1 MKKLTRITP
10 LILLLMILAGIVTSA
25 PFTVQA
31 ATSVKVTKSQINSSG
46 ASSAIQSALN
56 RAKSSATASNP
67 YTVTVE
73 GGSYSLNATLNIYSN
88 TNLVLTGVTLV
99 RSADTEG
106 NLIHVGDNDDGN
118 TKTGKTG
125 YAAYKN
131 ISITNGTLNG
141 KNRTNTLFKLAHCTN
156 VKLTGTKFTTNNTHF
171 IEAAAVDGFTVKNCS
186 FSDMDTSANMLNYEA
201 IQVDILHTSHFNTYR
216 MEDIPC
222 KNVNVD
228 GCTFNNCPRGV
239 GSHTSIN
246 NAPHQ
251 NITVNNCKFTN
262 MKSAAVQFQGVENCK
277 ITNNTIDNTPRGI
290 AVYSVMNNGNGCFKA
305 SILAKQGN
313 VTAHYSD
320 SYQTPKDSK
329 IVISGNVLNRCGYI
343 KDKYNDYDCLGIGAF
358 GYNVTANTAN
368 LNKGNYYLTGVDIY
382 DNQIEVKGQGI
393 RIMNTRDLSIDNNI
407 ITCAASAY
415 TSNDYYGISATES
428 SVVNNITNNNIKK
441 AHKNGIYIQMGSK
454 CSKINN
460 NCVTNT
466 GKYGIAANAS
476 TITDINCNTIRNT
489 GTEGVDLVDSTASNI
504 KYNALSG
511 IGTTGI
517 YIDSGS
523 NGGSISN
530 NIVSS
535 SGSGAVRVNGRGS
548 QGSVYTNDT
557 TSSIS
562 LNKSSLSMK
571 IGESTTLTR
580 TLNPTNSLTAIVWTS
595 SNTGVVT
602 VSGGKLTAKKEGSA
616 TITVTTFNGKTA
628 SCKVTVYDPT
638 KAPSVK
644 LSSTSCKLGV
654 GDSLTLNATVTP
666 AGSAVS
672 WKSDNENVA
681 TVSGG
686 KITAKSNGTANITAS
701 LTNGTSAVCA
711 VTVYDAPSSVITN
724 PQKLTLGVGEIYTI
738 SESTNSGSYAN
749 AANLKWTSSNSSAVS
764 ITKTSGN
771 KAEIKALKSGSSDVT
786 ISLYNGLNAS
796 CAVTVKPAPSSVSI
810 NSGNI
815 NLGVGESLTIAE
827 STNSG
832 SYANAA
838 NLKWSSSNSAV
849 VSVTKGSANKATVK
863 GIKTGSANVTITL
876 YNGKSATIK
885 VSVKPAP
892 SSVTVN
898 PKSFKLG
905 VGESLT
911 VSESTNSGSYA
922 NAANLK
928 WLSSNND
935 VATVTKGTGNKATV
949 SAVEAGSA
957 DISINLYNGKNAS
970 SAVTVLAAPESV
982 KLSAESLTLSVG
994 QTYTIKE
1001 STSSGSYANAANL
1014 KWSSTN
1020 SAIATVTKGSANA
1033 ATIKAVKKGTA
1044 YVRITLYNGL
1054 KAECK
1059 VTVK

>member
-1 MKKLTRITP
+1 MKKTSRITS
-10 LILLLMILAGIVTSA
+10 LIVSLMILAGIVTAA
-25 PFTVQA
+25 PFTVNA
-31 ATSVKVTKSQINSSG
+31 ATTVKVTKSQINASG
-46 ASSAIQSALN
+46 ASSAIQSALD
-56 RAKSSATASNP
+56 RARSAATASNP

-88 TNLVLTGVTLV
+88 TNLVLTGVTLA
-99 RSADTEG
+99 RSANTEG

-118 TKTGKTG
+118 TRSGKTG

-131 ISITNGTLNG
+131 ITITNGTLNG

-156 VKLTGTKFTTNNTHF
+156 VKLNGTKFTTNNTHF
-171 IEAAAVDGFTVKNCS
+171 IEAAAIDGFTVNKCS
-186 FSDMDTSANMLNYEA
+186 FTDMDTASNMLNYEA
-201 IQVDILHTSHFNTYR
+201 IQVDVLHTSHFNTYR

-222 KNVNVD
+222 KNVTVD
-228 GCTFNNCPRGV
+228 SCTFNNCPRGV

-251 NITVNNCKFTN
+251 NIKVNNCKFTN

-313 VTAHYSD
+313 VSAHYSD

-329 IVISGNVLNRCGYI
+329 IVISGNVLNRCGYV

-393 RIMNTRDLSIDNNI
+393 RIMNTRDLNIDNNI

-415 TSNDYYGISATES
+415 SSNDYYAISATES

-441 AHKNGIYIQMGSK
+441 AHKNGIYIQKNSK
-454 CSKINN
+454 CAKINN

-476 TITDINCNTIRNT
+476 TVTDINCNTVRNT
-489 GTEGVDLVDSTASNI
+489 GTEGIDLVDSTASNI

-530 NIVSS
+530 NIVT
-535 SGSGAVRVNGRGS
+535 GGAGVRVNGRGS
-548 QGSVYTNDT
+548 QGSVYTQDT

-571 IGESTTLTR
+571 TGESATLSR
-580 TLNPTNSLTAIVWTS
+580 TLNPSNSLTAIVWTS
-595 SNTGVVT
+595 SNPNIVT
-602 VSGGKLTAKKEGSA
+602 VSGGKLTAKREGTA

-628 SCKVTVYDPT
+628 SCKVTVYDPN
-638 KAPSVK
+638 KAPGVK

-654 GDSLTLNATVTP
+654 GDSLAVQATVTP
-666 AGSAVS
+666 SGSAVT
-672 WKSDNENVA
+672 WKSSNESVA
-681 TVSGG
+681 KVSGG
-686 KITAKSNGTANITAS
+686 KITATGKGTANITAS
-701 LTNGTSAVCA
+701 LANGTSATCT
-711 VTVYDAPSSVITN
+711 VTVYDAPSTVKTN
-724 PQKLTLGVGEIYTI
+724 PQKLTLGVGEVYTI

-749 AANLKWTSSNSSAVS
+749 AANLKWTSSNDTVVS

-771 KAEIKALKSGSSDVT
+771 KAEIKALKSGSSNIT
-786 ISLYNGLNAS
+786 INLYNGLKAS
-796 CAVTVKPAPSSVSI
+796 CAVTVKPAPTSVSI
-810 NSGNI
+810 NTGNV
-815 NLGVGESLTIAE
+815 NLGAGESITVSE
-827 STNSG
+827 STNNR

-863 GIKTGSANVTITL
+863 GIKTGSANITITL

-885 VSVKPAP
+885 VNVKPAP
-892 SSVTVN
+892 SSVSVN

-905 VGESLT
+905 EGESLT
-911 VSESTNSGSYA
+911 ISESTNSGSYA
-922 NAANLK
+922 NAANLN
-928 WLSSNND
+928 WLSTNNA
-935 VATVTKGTGNKATV
+935 VATVTKGTGNKASV
-949 SAVEAGSA
+949 KAVKAGSA
-957 DISINLYNGKNAS
+957 GISINLYNGKKAS
-970 SAVTVLAAPESV
+970 AAVTVLPAPKSV
-982 KLSAESLTLSVG
+982 KLSAESLTLRVG

-1001 STSSGSYANAANL
+1001 STSSGSYANSANL
-1014 KWSSTN
+1014 KWSSSN
-1020 SAIATVTKGSANA
+1020 SAVAAVTKGSANA

-1044 YVRITLYNGL
+1044 YVKITLYNGL
-1054 KAECK
+1054 TAECAVK
-1059 VTVK
+1059 VK